1 MRLPPVCIADLHA
14 ARAEYRATSAA
25 RRAPSPLPRRGLL
38 LACPIFEPAMPS
50 KPSAPARTPAATERT
65 ARRQFALSIVGRAV
79 RLVMLVPILATML
92 VALGL
97 FAFGAWET
105 WHFLVEL
112 YSGMPKAAALLL
124 AIEIVDLFLLAT
136 VVQVVSLGLYQLYF
150 DQDIRLPAWL
160 KIETLD
166 DLKAKL
172 VGVVITVLAVYF
184 LGQAV
189 VWTTGIDILF
199 LGGAVALVM
208 VASTWFIA
216 RNGK

>member
-1 MRLPPVCIADLHA
+1 MPPKANPTAAHEVAERISERL
-14 ARAEYRATSAA
+14 A
-25 RRAPSPLPRRGLL
+25 RR
-38 LACPIFEPAMPS
+38 
-50 KPSAPARTPAATERT
+50 K
-65 ARRQFALSIVGRAV
+65 FALSLLGRAV
-79 RLVMLVPILATML
+79 RIIMLVPILATMA
-92 VALGL
+92 VALGM
-97 FAFGAWET
+97 FAFGALET
-105 WHFLVEL
+105 WHFLEGL
-112 YSGMPKAAALLL
+112 YAGMPKSAALLL

-136 VVQVVSLGLYQLYF
+136 VVQVVALGLYQLYF

-184 LGQAV
+184 LGKAV
-189 VWTTGIDILF
+189 VWTSGIDILF
-199 LGGAVALVM
+199 LGAAVALVM

>member
-1 MRLPPVCIADLHA
+1 MAAKSSQTRSSITDQASIAD
-14 ARAEYRATSAA
+14 RA
-25 RRAPSPLPRRGLL
+25 
-38 LACPIFEPAMPS
+38 
-50 KPSAPARTPAATERT
+50 
-65 ARRQFALSIVGRAV
+65 ARRQFALSLLGRAV
-79 RLVMLVPILATML
+79 RLFMLIPIVAIMAT
-92 VALGL
+92 AIGL
-97 FAFGAWET
+97 FLFGAVET
-105 WHFLVEL
+105 WHLLAQL
-112 YSGMPKAAALLL
+112 YGGMPKSAALLL

-184 LGQAV
+184 LGKAV
-189 VWTTGIDILF
+189 VWTAGIDILF
-199 LGGAVALVM
+199 LGAAVAMVM
-208 VASTWFIA
+208 LAATWFLA

>member
-1 MRLPPVCIADLHA
+1 MPTK
-14 ARAEYRATSAA
+14 ATSPAAKEVAERISERLA
-25 RRAPSPLPRRGLL
+25 RR
-38 LACPIFEPAMPS
+38 
-50 KPSAPARTPAATERT
+50 K
-65 ARRQFALSIVGRAV
+65 FALSLLGRAV
-79 RLVMLVPILATML
+79 RLIMLLPIIATML

-97 FAFGAWET
+97 FAFGALET
-105 WHFLVEL
+105 WHFLEKL
-112 YSGMPKAAALLL
+112 YNGIEKSAALLL

-172 VGVVITVLAVYF
+172 VGVVITVLAVFF
-184 LGQAV
+184 LGKAV
-189 VWTTGIDILF
+189 VWNTGVDILF

-216 RNGK
+216 RNNK